1 MRIIRNFALLLMVLC
16 SGGLFAQDAIATN
29 VEMADGLRSSG
40 KIYVVVA
47 VVLIILFGLLAYLVR
62 IDRKVSKI
70 EKEINGGKK

>member
-16 SGGLFAQDAIATN
+16 SGSLFAQDAVATN

-47 VVLIILFGLLAYLVR
+47 VVLIILFGLLAYLIK

-70 EKEINGGKK
+70 EKEINEGKK